1 CYIYYMINL
10 RGAPLLR
17 PFLIFGFI
25 GLCIVDS
32 FSRIN
37 GYKNHW
43 RDIWVGW
50 LIGFFI
56 AFFLCHCVLC
66 FQEIYHMVI
75 EKPAVVEE
83 RVSPVYEEDVPQ
95 TETMPRQRKSQDR
108 QYEVTTT
115 TESYHRTISPP
126 QHNGYQY

>member
-1 CYIYYMINL
+1 MINL

-43 RDIWVGW
+43 RDIWSEKHH
-50 LIGFFI
+50 FQ
-56 AFFLCHCVLC
+56 CHCVLC

-83 RVSPVYEEDVPQ
+83 RVSPFFSWFRLPRVQAPSVREEYV
-95 TETMPRQRKSQDR
+95 
-108 QYEVTTT
+108 
-115 TESYHRTISPP
+115 
-126 QHNGYQY
+126 

>member
-1 CYIYYMINL
+1 MINL

-17 PFLIFGFI
+17 PFLIFGFL
-25 GLCIVDS
+25 GLTIVDS

-56 AFFLCHCVLC
+56 ALFLV
-66 FQEIYHMVI
+66 
-75 EKPAVVEE
+75 
-83 RVSPVYEEDVPQ
+83 R
-95 TETMPRQRKSQDR
+95 
-108 QYEVTTT
+108 
-115 TESYHRTISPP
+115 
-126 QHNGYQY
+126 

>member
-1 CYIYYMINL
+1 MINL

-25 GLCIVDS
+25 GLAIVDS

-50 LIGFFI
+50 LIGFLI
-56 AFFLCHCVLC
+56 AFFLCFCVLC
-66 FQEIYHMVI
+66 FQEVYHVVV
-75 EKPAVVEE
+75 EKTPAVIEE
-83 RVSPVYEEDVPQ
+83 RVSPFFSWFRLPRVQAPSVREEYV
-95 TETMPRQRKSQDR
+95 
-108 QYEVTTT
+108 
-115 TESYHRTISPP
+115 
-126 QHNGYQY
+126 